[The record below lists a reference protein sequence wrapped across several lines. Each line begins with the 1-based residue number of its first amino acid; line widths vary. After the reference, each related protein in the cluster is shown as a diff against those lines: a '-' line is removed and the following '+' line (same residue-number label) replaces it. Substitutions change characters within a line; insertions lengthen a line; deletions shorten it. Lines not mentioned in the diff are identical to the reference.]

1 MKSKRREIAQLVKE
15 LDRAEAKALKSDRRL
30 ARAIGEW
37 TEVAMQKQA
46 EIEVQRRQ
54 GGGQG
59 QGQAELAA
67 EDNGGGGGAYYDD
80 DGGDGD

>member
-59 QGQAELAA
+59 QAELAA
-67 EDNGGGGGAYYDD
+67 EDNGGGGGDYYDD

>member
-46 EIEVQRRQ
+46 EIEAQRRQ

-59 QGQAELAA
+59 QTELAA